1 MHLSYVTSLHMVVEQ
16 EPRSVSPKRLVLSP
30 ERKLSQEAKTS
41 VPFDEKSQ
49 FSLGEDSTADDYYQI
64 NIVSP
69 PNSPP
74 REMKAR
80 MARDREVDTY
90 LKLNIQENDSFLMRF
105 WISICCKIDNLH
117 SIGSS

>member
-1 MHLSYVTSLHMVVEQ
+1 MVVEQ

-41 VPFDEKSQ
+41 VPFDENSHL
-49 FSLGEDSTADDYYQI
+49 SLGEDSTADDYYQI

-80 MARDREVDTY
+80 MARDREVVRKRAIEIAATQLVEDD
-90 LKLNIQENDSFLMRF
+90 DSFSDL
-105 WISICCKIDNLH
+105 DNR
-117 SIGSS
+117 IVKEQTC